1 MIVGFLKSAGTH
13 FSLVCG
19 MYRCYK
25 LMTMNNNKQQ
35 YLW

>member
-1 MIVGFLKSAGTH
+1 MTVGFFNSAGTH

-25 LMTMNNNKQQ
+25 LMKIIITSNNICG
-35 YLW
+35 